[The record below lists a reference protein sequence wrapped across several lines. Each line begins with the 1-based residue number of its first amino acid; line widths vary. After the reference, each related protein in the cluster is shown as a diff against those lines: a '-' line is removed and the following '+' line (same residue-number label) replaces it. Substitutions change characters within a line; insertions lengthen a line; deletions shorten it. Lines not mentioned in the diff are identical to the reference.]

1 LPRDYISLGEIARH
15 TWLLEVR
22 CSRCSRAGR
31 LNVVRLIEQYGPDA
45 RLPTADLIGNCP
57 KRDAALYQ
65 KCDLFFPQLPEW
77 FLEPRRPGLS

>member
-1 LPRDYISLGEIARH
+1 MSHSPASTPFLRLSSNCA
-15 TWLLEVR
+15 
-22 CSRCSRAGR
+22 RAGR

-45 RLPTADLIGNCP
+45 RLPTADLIGYCS

-65 KCDLFFPQLPEW
+65 KCDLFFPQLPGW